1 MVFLM
6 FPCNYLTTL
15 PAQKDGIIIKA
26 SRCSSCESKSSLNC
40 AHYKM
45 GLARH
50 MHTVLKP
57 SR

>member
-26 SRCSSCESKSSLNC
+26 KAGVVPANQNILS
-40 AHYKM
+40 
-45 GLARH
+45 
-50 MHTVLKP
+50 TVLTTRRD
-57 SR
+57 SLAI